1 MRDLTFVDWK
11 LIEKFASAQVEAARD
26 PMGRGQSKIET
37 TSTSVTLEIPASW
50 GEISED
56 REVAGRMSWKAFA
69 LLLADKVNHDTLAAV
84 VRDYNEG
91 KRPAKAGFFTHIVL
105 DGLDV
110 GTARR
115 AGAIRV
121 EPKAHE
127 HVRVASKI
135 KQVS

>member
-1 MRDLTFVDWK
+1 MRDLNFVDWK
-11 LIEKFASAQVEAARD
+11 LIERYAASQVEAARD
-26 PMGRGQSKIET
+26 PMGRGQPKIET
-37 TSTSVTLEIPASW
+37 TRATVTLEIPASW
-50 GEISED
+50 GEIGED

-69 LLLADKVNHDTLAAV
+69 LLLADKVNHDTLVAV
-84 VRDYNEG
+84 VRDYNAG
-91 KRPAKAGFFTHIVL
+91 KRPAKPAFFTHVVL

-127 HVRVASKI
+127 HVRVASKL